1 MLAFIPV
8 HPVQLA
14 LGHIPAQIQQFPD
27 TGRRLFPGDEGGAGT
42 LGAFALGNADSLG
55 VVPDGILSAI
65 QIKAS
70 AVLSIVLCQ
79 EPGIVRLILFEIG
92 ADDEAAVLVVGTNA
106 QRLVDYLLRQSR
118 VRENRWLGRT
128 LGLGWLLKRRKIK
141 KGHLLALLGRELRDV
156 RLNEIFF
163 FVNELGSPLG
173 HNIPGKNGFL
183 GAGWVRAFP
192 HEQAILLGLISQ
204 ALPVSDDLS
213 VPVLISG
220 FQIFRPFLNVAVNR
234 EEKLDLIF
242 LIFQVII
249 LVGDDGHDL
258 LFIQKRRELFATCAF
273 FRFRLLGR

>member
-1 MLAFIPV
+1 MLALILI
-8 HPVQLA
+8 HPVKLA
-14 LGHIPAQIQQFPD
+14 LGHISAQVQQFPD

-92 ADDEAAVLVVGTNA
+92 ADDEAAVLVVSTNA

-118 VRENRWLGRT
+118 VRENGWFGRT

-156 RLNEIFF
+156 RLNEVFF
-163 FVNELGSPLG
+163 FVNKLGGPAC
-173 HNIPGKNGFL
+173 HHFPGKYRFP

-220 FQIFRPFLNVAVNR
+220 FQVVGPFLNVAVNR
-234 EEKLDLIF
+234 KEKLDLLF

-249 LVGDDGHDL
+249 FVGDDGHDL

-273 FRFRLLGR
+273 FRFIN